1 MNKLIAVTLALLA
14 IALNGCG
21 TMSWI
26 ACGPVPP
33 SYYAGVQCDAE
44 IVGQCL
50 KSLREPPF
58 SKAGEGQRTA
68 PDGASY
74 ALLFLADMPLS
85 AIADTIAL
93 PLVFAGRLA
102 WDEKQRQ
109 GEAANHNGEDSL

>member
-1 MNKLIAVTLALLA
+1 MNRLFAVTLALLA

-44 IVGQCL
+44 IVGLCL

-58 SKAGEGQRTA
+58 SKAGEGQRT
-68 PDGASY
+68 
-74 ALLFLADMPLS
+74 
-85 AIADTIAL
+85 AL

-109 GEAANHNGEDSL
+109 GEAANHNGEESQ